1 MDDIMREYDFAAV
14 VIQMILAALR
24 HSIDFQR
31 ITVSGIQFVNYVKWY
46 SESFCENREEFLKL
60 HVIFYIE

>member
-46 SESFCENREEFLKL
+46 SESFCENSEEIIKL

>member
-31 ITVSGIQFVNYVKWY
+31 ITVSGIHFMNYFKWY
-46 SESFCENREEFLKL
+46 YESFYENREEFLKL